1 VVQDPTAPLEP
12 ISPRIMLNLVSGLLF
27 GLILAIAAV
36 HWTEEYDP
44 KICSTASIFKD
55 TGLSTVAV
63 LDDRL

>member
-1 VVQDPTAPLEP
+1 
-12 ISPRIMLNLVSGLLF
+12 MLNLVTGLLF